1 MFSSADQDQD
11 GQISYSEFRVMIN
24 PPRTSQTARPDIADL
39 HSKPGAAGKTNAGNA
54 GNGVNGGNGGNGGN
68 NGKAINGGNGVNGGN
83 GGNGVNGVNGVN
95 GGKGVNVGQ
104 QKKVKRRRANGPR
117 SSEPKQAHDETGV
130 PPPSNGSPLPLSLE
144 NIKLHEKMTSN
155 QSVRK

>member
-54 GNGVNGGNGGNGGN
+54 GNGVNVGNGGN
-68 NGKAINGGNGVNGGN
+68 NGKAINGVN

>member
-24 PPRTSQTARPDIADL
+24 PPRTRETARSDIADL
-39 HSKPGAAGKTNAGNA
+39 HSKTGAAGKTNAGNA
-54 GNGVNGGNGGNGGN
+54 GNGVNVGNGGN
-68 NGKAINGGNGVNGGN
+68 NGKAINGVN